1 MKEKKLIYIEKYK
14 VFRMSLTLLILFTL
28 LNSCNTEKS
37 QKWEYIFDGETFNGW
52 HVYNAESIGSE
63 WSINNGELIF
73 TNNEEYGQD
82 LITDKEYTNF
92 ELSIEW
98 NISEN
103 GNSGILYG
111 VKELDGID
119 EFDAPFKTGPE
130 IQVLDNENYYTSTD
144 LHKAPSLF
152 DLVSS
157 DNKDL
162 EVKTHGNWNHVLIKI
177 DHSNNVGSVIMNG
190 ELAYSYPLSGDEWDK
205 LISQSKFNP
214 ETKRPDATYAPKFG
228 TYKTCKISLQDHGNN
243 VKFRNIKIRE
253 F

>member
-1 MKEKKLIYIEKYK
+1 MKEKNILYLKTAR
-14 VFRMSLTLLILFTL
+14 VVSILFL
-28 LNSCNTEKS
+28 CAQLNSCSTETS
-37 QKWEYIFDGETFNGW
+37 PKWEYIFDGETFNGW
-52 HVYNAESIGSE
+52 HVYNTKSIGNE

-82 LITDKEYTNF
+82 LVTDKEYTNF

-111 VKELDGID
+111 VKELD

-130 IQVLDNENYYTSTD
+130 IQVLDNENYYTSTE

-157 DNKDL
+157 DNKNI

-177 DHSNNVGSVIMNG
+177 DHSNNLGSVTMNG
-190 ELAYSYPLSGDEWDK
+190 ELAYSYPLSGNEWDE
-205 LISQSKFNP
+205 LVSNSKFNP

-228 TYKTCKISLQDHGNN
+228 TFKTGKISLQDHGNN

>member
-1 MKEKKLIYIEKYK
+1 MKEKKILYLKTAR
-14 VFRMSLTLLILFTL
+14 VVSILFL
-28 LNSCNTEKS
+28 CAQLNSCSTETS
-37 QKWEYIFDGETFNGW
+37 PKWEYIFDGETFNGW
-52 HVYNAESIGSE
+52 HVYNTESIGNE

-82 LITDKEYTNF
+82 LVTDKEYTNF

-111 VKELDGID
+111 VKELD

-130 IQVLDNENYYTSTD
+130 IQVLDNENYYTSTE

-157 DNKDL
+157 DNKNI

-177 DHSNNVGSVIMNG
+177 DHSNNLGSVILNG
-190 ELAYSYPLSGDEWDK
+190 ELAYSYPLSGDEWDE
-205 LISQSKFNP
+205 LVSNSKFNP

-228 TYKTCKISLQDHGNN
+228 TFKTGKISLQDHGNN

>member
-1 MKEKKLIYIEKYK
+1 MKEKNILYLKTAR
-14 VFRMSLTLLILFTL
+14 VVSILFICAQ
-28 LNSCNTEKS
+28 LNSCSTETS
-37 QKWEYIFDGETFNGW
+37 PKWEYIFDGETFNGW
-52 HVYNAESIGSE
+52 HVYNTESIGNE

-82 LITDKEYTNF
+82 LVTDKEYTNF

-98 NISEN
+98 NISKN

-111 VKELDGID
+111 VKELD

-130 IQVLDNENYYTSTD
+130 IQVLDNENYYTSTE
-144 LHKAPSLF
+144 LHKAPSLY

-157 DNKDL
+157 DNKNI

-177 DHSNNVGSVIMNG
+177 DHSNNLGSVILNG
-190 ELAYSYPLSGDEWDK
+190 ELAYSYPLSGDEWDE
-205 LISQSKFNP
+205 LVSNSKFNP

-228 TYKTCKISLQDHGNN
+228 TFKTGKISLQDHGNN

>member
-1 MKEKKLIYIEKYK
+1 MKEKKILYLKTAR
-14 VFRMSLTLLILFTL
+14 VVSILFL
-28 LNSCNTEKS
+28 CAQLNSCSTETS
-37 QKWEYIFDGETFNGW
+37 PKWEYIFDGETFNGW
-52 HVYNAESIGSE
+52 HVYNTKSIGNE

-82 LITDKEYTNF
+82 LVTDKEYTDF

-98 NISEN
+98 NISKN

-111 VKELDGID
+111 VKELD

-130 IQVLDNENYYTSTD
+130 IQVLDNENYYTSTE
-144 LHKAPSLF
+144 LHKAPSLY

-157 DNKDL
+157 DNKNI

-177 DHSNNVGSVIMNG
+177 DHSNNLGSVTMNG
-190 ELAYSYPLSGDEWDK
+190 ELAYSYPLSGNEWDE
-205 LISQSKFNP
+205 LVSNSKFNP

-228 TYKTCKISLQDHGNN
+228 TFKTGKISLQDHGNN

>member
-1 MKEKKLIYIEKYK
+1 MKEKNMIYLEKFK
-14 VFRMSLTLLILFTL
+14 VFRMNLTLLILFTL
-28 LNSCNTEKS
+28 FNSCDTEKS

-73 TNNEEYGQD
+73 TNNEAYGQD

-111 VKELDGID
+111 VKELD

-152 DLVSS
+152 DIVSS
-157 DNKDL
+157 ANKNL

-177 DHSNNVGSVIMNG
+177 DHSNNLGSVIMNG
-190 ELAYSYPLSGDEWDK
+190 ELAYSYPLSGNEWDK
-205 LISQSKFNP
+205 LVSQSKFNP
-214 ETKRPDATYAPKFG
+214 DTNRPDATYAPKFG
-228 TYKTCKISLQDHGNN
+228 TYKTGKISLQDHGNN

>member
-1 MKEKKLIYIEKYK
+1 MKEKKILYLKTAR
-14 VFRMSLTLLILFTL
+14 VVSILFL
-28 LNSCNTEKS
+28 CAQLNSCSTETS
-37 QKWEYIFDGETFNGW
+37 PKWEYIFDGETFNGW
-52 HVYNAESIGSE
+52 HVYNTESIGNE

-82 LITDKEYTNF
+82 LVTDKEYTNF

-98 NISEN
+98 NISKN

-111 VKELDGID
+111 VKELD

-130 IQVLDNENYYTSTD
+130 IQVLDNENYYTSTE
-144 LHKAPSLF
+144 LHKAPSLY

-157 DNKDL
+157 DNKNI

-177 DHSNNVGSVIMNG
+177 DHSNNLGSVILNG
-190 ELAYSYPLSGDEWDK
+190 ELAYSYPLSGNEWDE
-205 LISQSKFNP
+205 LVSNSKFNP
-214 ETKRPDATYAPKFG
+214 ETKRPDATFAPKFG
-228 TYKTCKISLQDHGNN
+228 TFKTGKISLQDHGNN

>member
-1 MKEKKLIYIEKYK
+1 MKEKNILYLKTAR
-14 VFRMSLTLLILFTL
+14 VVSILFL
-28 LNSCNTEKS
+28 CAQLNSCSTETS
-37 QKWEYIFDGETFNGW
+37 PKWEYIFDGETFNGW
-52 HVYNAESIGSE
+52 HVYNTESIGNE

-82 LITDKEYTNF
+82 LVTDKEYTNF

-98 NISEN
+98 NISKN

-111 VKELDGID
+111 VKELD

-130 IQVLDNENYYTSTD
+130 IQVLDNENYYTSTE
-144 LHKAPSLF
+144 LHKAPSLY

-157 DNKDL
+157 DNKNI

-177 DHSNNVGSVIMNG
+177 DHSNNLGSVILNG
-190 ELAYSYPLSGDEWDK
+190 ELAYSYPLSGDEWDE
-205 LISQSKFNP
+205 LVSNSKFNP

-228 TYKTCKISLQDHGNN
+228 TFKTGKISLQDHGNN

>member
-1 MKEKKLIYIEKYK
+1 MKEKNMIYLEKFK
-14 VFRMSLTLLILFTL
+14 VFRMNLTLLILFTL
-28 LNSCNTEKS
+28 INSCNTEKS

-111 VKELDGID
+111 VKELD

-157 DNKDL
+157 ANKNL

-177 DHSNNVGSVIMNG
+177 DHSNNVGSVTMNG
-190 ELAYSYPLSGDEWDK
+190 ELAYSYPLSGNEWDE
-205 LISQSKFNP
+205 LVSQSKFNP

-228 TYKTCKISLQDHGNN
+228 TYKTGKISLQDHGNN

>member
-1 MKEKKLIYIEKYK
+1 MKEKNMIYLEKFK
-14 VFRMSLTLLILFTL
+14 VFRMNLTLLILFTL
-28 LNSCNTEKS
+28 FNSCDTEKS

-73 TNNEEYGQD
+73 TNNEAYGQD

-111 VKELDGID
+111 VKELD

-157 DNKDL
+157 ANKNL

-177 DHSNNVGSVIMNG
+177 DHSNNVGSVTMNG
-190 ELAYSYPLSGDEWDK
+190 ELAYSYPLSGNEWDK
-205 LISQSKFNP
+205 LVSQSKFNP

-228 TYKTCKISLQDHGNN
+228 TYKTGKISLQDHGNN

>member
-1 MKEKKLIYIEKYK
+1 MKEKNILYLKTAS
-14 VFRMSLTLLILFTL
+14 VVSILFLCTQ
-28 LNSCNTEKS
+28 LNGCSTETS
-37 QKWEYIFDGETFNGW
+37 PKWEYIFDGETFNGW
-52 HVYNAESIGSE
+52 HVYNTESIGNE

-82 LITDKEYTNF
+82 LVTDKEYTNF

-111 VKELDGID
+111 VKELD

-130 IQVLDNENYYTSTD
+130 IQVLDNENYYTSTE

-157 DNKDL
+157 DNKNI

-177 DHSNNVGSVIMNG
+177 DHSNNLGSVTMNG
-190 ELAYSYPLSGDEWDK
+190 ELAYSYPLSGDEWDE
-205 LISQSKFNP
+205 LVSNSKFNP

-228 TYKTCKISLQDHGNN
+228 TFKTGKISLQDHGNN

>member
-1 MKEKKLIYIEKYK
+1 MKEKNILYLKTAR
-14 VFRMSLTLLILFTL
+14 VVSILFLCTQ
-28 LNSCNTEKS
+28 LNGCSTETS
-37 QKWEYIFDGETFNGW
+37 PKWEYIFDGETFNGW
-52 HVYNAESIGSE
+52 HVYNTESIGNE

-82 LITDKEYTNF
+82 LVTDKEYTNF

-98 NISEN
+98 NISKN

-111 VKELDGID
+111 VKELP
-119 EFDAPFKTGPE
+119 EFDAPFVTGPE
-130 IQVLDNENYYTSTD
+130 IQILDNENYYTSTE
-144 LHKAPSLF
+144 LHMAPSLF

-157 DNKDL
+157 DNKNL

-177 DHSNNVGSVIMNG
+177 DHSNNLGSVTMNG
-190 ELAYSYPLSGDEWDK
+190 ELAYSYPLSGNEWDE
-205 LISQSKFNP
+205 LVSNSKFNP

-228 TYKTCKISLQDHGNN
+228 TFKTGKISLQDHGNN

>member
-1 MKEKKLIYIEKYK
+1 MKEKNMIYLEKFK
-14 VFRMSLTLLILFTL
+14 VFRMNLTLLILFTL
-28 LNSCNTEKS
+28 FNSCNTEKS
-37 QKWEYIFDGETFNGW
+37 QKWEYIFDGESFNGW

-73 TNNEEYGQD
+73 TNNEAYGQD

-111 VKELDGID
+111 VKELD

-130 IQVLDNENYYTSTD
+130 IQVLDNVNYYTSTD

-157 DNKDL
+157 ANKNL

-177 DHSNNVGSVIMNG
+177 DHSNNVGSVTMNG
-190 ELAYSYPLSGDEWDK
+190 ELAYSYPLSGNEWDE
-205 LISQSKFNP
+205 LVSQSKFNP

-228 TYKTCKISLQDHGNN
+228 TYKTGKISLQDHGNN

>member
-1 MKEKKLIYIEKYK
+1 MKEKNMIYLEKFK
-14 VFRMSLTLLILFTL
+14 VFRMNLTLLILFTL
-28 LNSCNTEKS
+28 FNSCNTEKS

-73 TNNEEYGQD
+73 TNNEAYGQD

-111 VKELDGID
+111 VKELD

-157 DNKDL
+157 ANKNL

-177 DHSNNVGSVIMNG
+177 DHSNNVGSVTMNG
-190 ELAYSYPLSGDEWDK
+190 ELAYTYPLSGNEWDE
-205 LISQSKFNP
+205 LVSQSKFNP

-228 TYKTCKISLQDHGNN
+228 TYKTGKISLQDHGNN

>member
-1 MKEKKLIYIEKYK
+1 MKAKNMIYLEKFK
-14 VFRMSLTLLILFTL
+14 VFRMNLTLLILFTL
-28 LNSCNTEKS
+28 FNSCNTEKS

-73 TNNEEYGQD
+73 TNNEAYGQD

-111 VKELDGID
+111 VKELD

-157 DNKDL
+157 ANKNL

-177 DHSNNVGSVIMNG
+177 DHSNNVGSVTMNG
-190 ELAYSYPLSGDEWDK
+190 ELAYSYPLSGNEWDE
-205 LISQSKFNP
+205 LVSQSKFNP

-228 TYKTCKISLQDHGNN
+228 TYKTGKISLQDHGNN

>member
-1 MKEKKLIYIEKYK
+1 MKEKNMIYLEKFK
-14 VFRMSLTLLILFTL
+14 VFRMNLTLLILFTL
-28 LNSCNTEKS
+28 FNSCNTEKS

-73 TNNEEYGQD
+73 TNNEAYGQD

-111 VKELDGID
+111 VKELD

-177 DHSNNVGSVIMNG
+177 DHSNNLGSVIMNG
-190 ELAYSYPLSGDEWDK
+190 ELAYSYPLSGNEWDE
-205 LISQSKFNP
+205 LVSQSKFNP

-228 TYKTCKISLQDHGNN
+228 TYKTGKISLQDHGNN

>member
-1 MKEKKLIYIEKYK
+1 MKEKNILYLKTAS
-14 VFRMSLTLLILFTL
+14 VVSILFLCTQ
-28 LNSCNTEKS
+28 LNSCSTETS
-37 QKWEYIFDGETFNGW
+37 PKWEYIFDGETFNGW
-52 HVYNAESIGSE
+52 HVYNTESIGNE

-82 LITDKEYTNF
+82 LVTDKEYTNF

-111 VKELDGID
+111 VKELD

-130 IQVLDNENYYTSTD
+130 IQVLDNENYYTSTE

-157 DNKDL
+157 DNKNI

-177 DHSNNVGSVIMNG
+177 DHSNNLGSVTMNG
-190 ELAYSYPLSGDEWDK
+190 ELAYSYPLSGNEWDE
-205 LISQSKFNP
+205 LVSNSKFNP

-228 TYKTCKISLQDHGNN
+228 TFKTGKISLQDHGNN

>member
-1 MKEKKLIYIEKYK
+1 MKEKNILYLKTARVVSII
-14 VFRMSLTLLILFTL
+14 FLFTQ
-28 LNSCNTEKS
+28 LNGCSTETS
-37 QKWEYIFDGETFNGW
+37 PKWEYIFDGETFNGW
-52 HVYNAESIGSE
+52 HVYNTVSIGNE

-82 LITDKEYTNF
+82 LVTDKEYTNF

-111 VKELDGID
+111 VKELD

-130 IQVLDNENYYTSTD
+130 IQVLDNENYYTSTE

-157 DNKDL
+157 DNKNI

-177 DHSNNVGSVIMNG
+177 DHSNNLGSVTMNG
-190 ELAYSYPLSGDEWDK
+190 ELAYSYPLSGNEWDE
-205 LISQSKFNP
+205 LVSNSKFNP

-228 TYKTCKISLQDHGNN
+228 TFKTGKISLQDHGNN

>member
-1 MKEKKLIYIEKYK
+1 MKEKNILYLKTAR
-14 VFRMSLTLLILFTL
+14 VVSILFLCTQ
-28 LNSCNTEKS
+28 LNGCSTETS
-37 QKWEYIFDGETFNGW
+37 PKWEYIFDGETFNGW
-52 HVYNAESIGSE
+52 HVSNTESIGNE

-82 LITDKEYTNF
+82 LVTDKEYTNF

-111 VKELDGID
+111 VKELD

-130 IQVLDNENYYTSTD
+130 IQVLDNENYYTSTE

-157 DNKDL
+157 DNKNI

-177 DHSNNVGSVIMNG
+177 DHSNNLGSVTMNG
-190 ELAYSYPLSGDEWDK
+190 ELAYSYPLSGNEWDE
-205 LISQSKFNP
+205 LVSNSKFNP

-228 TYKTCKISLQDHGNN
+228 TFKTGKISLQDHGNN

>member
-1 MKEKKLIYIEKYK
+1 MKEKNMIYLEKFK
-14 VFRMSLTLLILFTL
+14 VFRMNLTLLILFTL
-28 LNSCNTEKS
+28 FNSCNTEKS

-73 TNNEEYGQD
+73 TNNEAYGQD

-111 VKELDGID
+111 VKELD

-157 DNKDL
+157 DNKNL
-162 EVKTHGNWNHVLIKI
+162 EVKNHGNWNHVLIKI
-177 DHSNNVGSVIMNG
+177 DHSNNLGSVTMNG
-190 ELAYSYPLSGDEWDK
+190 ELAYSYPLSGNEWDK
-205 LISQSKFNP
+205 LVSQSKFNP
-214 ETKRPDATYAPKFG
+214 ETNRPDATYAPKFG
-228 TYKTCKISLQDHGNN
+228 TYKTGKISLQDHGNN

>member
-1 MKEKKLIYIEKYK
+1 MKEKNMIYLEKFK
-14 VFRMSLTLLILFTL
+14 VFRMNLTLLILFTL
-28 LNSCNTEKS
+28 FNSCNTEKS

-111 VKELDGID
+111 VKELD

-157 DNKDL
+157 ANKNL
-162 EVKTHGNWNHVLIKI
+162 EIKTHGNWNHVLIKI
-177 DHSNNVGSVIMNG
+177 DHSNNVGSVTMNG
-190 ELAYSYPLSGDEWDK
+190 ELAYSYPLSGNEWDE
-205 LISQSKFNP
+205 LVSQSKFNP

-228 TYKTCKISLQDHGNN
+228 TYKTGKISLQDHGNN

>member
-1 MKEKKLIYIEKYK
+1 MKEKNMIYLEKFK
-14 VFRMSLTLLILFTL
+14 VFRMNLTLLILFTL
-28 LNSCNTEKS
+28 FNSCNTEKS
-37 QKWEYIFDGETFNGW
+37 QKWEYIFDGQTFNGW

-73 TNNEEYGQD
+73 TNNEAYGQD

-111 VKELDGID
+111 VKELD

-157 DNKDL
+157 ANKNL

-177 DHSNNVGSVIMNG
+177 DHSNNVGSVTMNG
-190 ELAYSYPLSGDEWDK
+190 ELAYSYPLSGNEWDE
-205 LISQSKFNP
+205 LVSQSKFNP

-228 TYKTCKISLQDHGNN
+228 TYKTGKISLQDHGNN

>member
-1 MKEKKLIYIEKYK
+1 MKEKKILYLKTAR
-14 VFRMSLTLLILFTL
+14 VVSILFL
-28 LNSCNTEKS
+28 CAQLNSCSTETS
-37 QKWEYIFDGETFNGW
+37 PKWEYIFDGETFNGW
-52 HVYNAESIGSE
+52 HVYNTESIGNE

-82 LITDKEYTNF
+82 LVTDKEYTNF

-98 NISEN
+98 NISKN

-111 VKELDGID
+111 VKELD

-130 IQVLDNENYYTSTD
+130 IQVLDNENYYTSTE
-144 LHKAPSLF
+144 LHKAPSLY

-157 DNKDL
+157 DNKNI

-177 DHSNNVGSVIMNG
+177 DHSNNLGSVILNG
-190 ELAYSYPLSGDEWDK
+190 ELAYSYPLSGDEWDE
-205 LISQSKFNP
+205 LVSNSKFNP

-228 TYKTCKISLQDHGNN
+228 TFKTGKISLQDHGNN

>member
-1 MKEKKLIYIEKYK
+1 MKEKNILYLKTAS
-14 VFRMSLTLLILFTL
+14 VVSILFLCTQ
-28 LNSCNTEKS
+28 LNGCSTETS
-37 QKWEYIFDGETFNGW
+37 PKWEYIFDGETFNGW
-52 HVYNAESIGSE
+52 HVYNTESIGNE

-82 LITDKEYTNF
+82 LVTDKEYTNF

-98 NISEN
+98 NISKN

-111 VKELDGID
+111 VKELD

-130 IQVLDNENYYTSTD
+130 IQVLDNENYYTSTE
-144 LHKAPSLF
+144 LHKAPSLY

-157 DNKDL
+157 DNKNI

-177 DHSNNVGSVIMNG
+177 DHSNNLGSVILNG
-190 ELAYSYPLSGDEWDK
+190 ELAYSYPLSGDEWDE
-205 LISQSKFNP
+205 LVSNSKFNP

-228 TYKTCKISLQDHGNN
+228 TFKTGKISLQDHGNN

>member
-1 MKEKKLIYIEKYK
+1 MKEKNMIYLEKFK
-14 VFRMSLTLLILFTL
+14 VFRMNLTLLILFTL

-73 TNNEEYGQD
+73 TNNEAYGQD

-111 VKELDGID
+111 VKELD

-157 DNKDL
+157 ANKNL

-177 DHSNNVGSVIMNG
+177 DHSNNLGSVIMNG
-190 ELAYSYPLSGDEWDK
+190 ELAYSYPLSGNEWDK
-205 LISQSKFNP
+205 LVSQSKFNP
-214 ETKRPDATYAPKFG
+214 ETNRPDATYAPKFG
-228 TYKTCKISLQDHGNN
+228 TYKTGKISLQDHGNN

>member
-1 MKEKKLIYIEKYK
+1 MKEKKILYLKTAR
-14 VFRMSLTLLILFTL
+14 VVSILFL
-28 LNSCNTEKS
+28 CAQLNSCSTETS
-37 QKWEYIFDGETFNGW
+37 PKWEYIFDGETFNGW
-52 HVYNAESIGSE
+52 HVYNTVSIGNE

-82 LITDKEYTNF
+82 LVTDKEYTNF

-111 VKELDGID
+111 VKELD

-130 IQVLDNENYYTSTD
+130 IQVLDNENYYTSTE

-157 DNKDL
+157 DNKNI

-177 DHSNNVGSVIMNG
+177 DHSNNLGSVTMNG
-190 ELAYSYPLSGDEWDK
+190 ELAYSYPLSGNEWDE
-205 LISQSKFNP
+205 LVSNSKFNP

-228 TYKTCKISLQDHGNN
+228 TFKTGKISLQDHGNN

>member
-1 MKEKKLIYIEKYK
+1 MKEKNMIYLEKFK
-14 VFRMSLTLLILFTL
+14 VFRMNLTLLILFTL
-28 LNSCNTEKS
+28 FNSCNTEKS
-37 QKWEYIFDGETFNGW
+37 QKWEYIFYGETFNGW

-73 TNNEEYGQD
+73 TNNEAYGQD

-111 VKELDGID
+111 VKELD

-157 DNKDL
+157 ANKNL

-177 DHSNNVGSVIMNG
+177 DHSNNVGSVTMNG
-190 ELAYSYPLSGDEWDK
+190 ELAYSYPLSCNEWDK
-205 LISQSKFNP
+205 LVSQSKFNP
-214 ETKRPDATYAPKFG
+214 ETNRPDSTYAPKFG
-228 TYKTCKISLQDHGNN
+228 TYKTGKISLQDHGNN

>member
-1 MKEKKLIYIEKYK
+1 MKEKNILYLKTAR
-14 VFRMSLTLLILFTL
+14 VVSILFLCTQ
-28 LNSCNTEKS
+28 LNGCSTETS
-37 QKWEYIFDGETFNGW
+37 PKWEYIFDGETFNEW
-52 HVYNAESIGSE
+52 HVYNTESIGNE

-82 LITDKEYTNF
+82 LVTDKEYTNF

-111 VKELDGID
+111 VKELD

-130 IQVLDNENYYTSTD
+130 IQVLDNENYYTSTE

-157 DNKDL
+157 DNKNI

-177 DHSNNVGSVIMNG
+177 DHSNNLGSVTMNG
-190 ELAYSYPLSGDEWDK
+190 ELAYSYPLSGDEWDE
-205 LISQSKFNP
+205 LVSNSKFNP

-228 TYKTCKISLQDHGNN
+228 TFKTGKISLQDHGNN

>member
-1 MKEKKLIYIEKYK
+1 MVMKEKKLIYIEKYK

-52 HVYNAESIGSE
+52 HVYNSESIGSE

-111 VKELDGID
+111 VKELD

-157 DNKDL
+157 DNKNL

-177 DHSNNVGSVIMNG
+177 DHSNNLGSVIMNG
-190 ELAYSYPLSGDEWDK
+190 ELAYSYPLSGNEWDK
-205 LISQSKFNP
+205 LVSQSKFNP

-228 TYKTCKISLQDHGNN
+228 TYKTGKISLQDHGNN

>member
-1 MKEKKLIYIEKYK
+1 MKEKNILYLKTAR
-14 VFRMSLTLLILFTL
+14 VVSILFICAQ
-28 LNSCNTEKS
+28 LNSCSTETS
-37 QKWEYIFDGETFNGW
+37 PKWEYIFDGETFNGW
-52 HVYNAESIGSE
+52 HVYNTESIGNE

-73 TNNEEYGQD
+73 TNNEEYGQN
-82 LITDKEYTNF
+82 LVTDKEYTNF

-98 NISEN
+98 NISKN

-111 VKELDGID
+111 VKELD

-130 IQVLDNENYYTSTD
+130 IQVLDNENYYTSTE

-157 DNKDL
+157 DNKNI

-177 DHSNNVGSVIMNG
+177 DHSNNLGSVTMNG
-190 ELAYSYPLSGDEWDK
+190 ELAYSYPLSGNEWDE
-205 LISQSKFNP
+205 LVSNSKFNP

-228 TYKTCKISLQDHGNN
+228 TFKTGKISLQDHGNN